1 MNEKNQE
8 EKPDP
13 PKRPK
18 PDPDLKDPRNMEDEP
33 PSIILEQSE
42 LDGNE

>member
-8 EKPDP
+8 EKPVP

-18 PDPDLKDPRNMEDEP
+18 PDPDLKDPQNNHQWLKGFCL
-33 PSIILEQSE
+33 SKNC
-42 LDGNE
+42 G